1 MYQGGLQ
8 STEEATENGVPV
20 IGFPILGDQHYNVKQ
35 LENYGTGKKLIITDV
50 NEDELR
56 ETILKIITNSR

>member
-20 IGFPILGDQHYNVKQ
+20 IGLPILGDQHYNIKQ
-35 LENYGTGKKLIITDV
+35 METHGTGKKLIITNV

-56 ETILKIITNSR
+56 ETIFEVITNPR

>member
-8 STEEATENGVPV
+8 STEETIENGVPV
-20 IGFPILGDQHYNVKQ
+20 IGFPIFCDQRYNIKQ
-35 LENYGTGKKLIITDV
+35 LEDYGTGKKLIITDV

-56 ETILKIITNSR
+56 ETIFEVITNSR

>member
-8 STEEATENGVPV
+8 STEETTENGVPV
-20 IGFPILGDQHYNVKQ
+20 IGFPVLADQHYNIKQ
-35 LENYGTGKKLIITDV
+35 LEDYGTGKKLIITDV

-56 ETILKIITNSR
+56 ETIFEVITNSR

>member
-8 STEEATENGVPV
+8 STEEVTENGVPV
-20 IGFPILGDQHYNVKQ
+20 IGFPILADQHYNIRQ
-35 LENYGTGKKLIITDV
+35 LEVYGAGKKLIITDV

-56 ETILKIITNSR
+56 ETILEVITNSR